1 MRRCFPPECFGVC
14 DDRVYR
20 VYRTERYRCANAMRG
35 LVLFDFHKFLS
46 IQSRSPR
53 GTGSVQ
59 PSGIALLET
68 TASKRPG
75 RPRNGT
81 GSRSHAARFTSVR

>member
-1 MRRCFPPECFGVC
+1 MFATIAFTAYTVPNGT
-14 DDRVYR
+14 DAL
-20 VYRTERYRCANAMRG
+20 TMRG

>member
-1 MRRCFPPECFGVC
+1 MFATIACTAYTVPNGT
-14 DDRVYR
+14 DAL
-20 VYRTERYRCANAMRG
+20 TRCAV